1 LEGEKMKRESYLRA
15 CGAALGLVI
24 GVATL
29 GAQFNANRLEY
40 LTFSAPV
47 ALPGVVLAPGK
58 YAFEIA
64 DAMGTSSVVRVST
77 AGTREPRF
85 LGLTWPVNR
94 PLDTTNAAHVSLGE
108 ARRGEAV
115 PILAWYPMYDSL
127 GRQFIYR

>member
-1 LEGEKMKRESYLRA
+1 MVRQSYLRA

-29 GAQFNANRLEY
+29 SAQFNANRLEY

-58 YAFEIA
+58 YVFEIA
-64 DAMGTSSVVRVST
+64 NPTGSNSVVRVST

-85 LGLTWPVNR
+85 MGLTWPVNR
-94 PLDTTNAAHVSLGE
+94 PPDVTDAAHVTLGE

-115 PILAWYPMYDSL
+115 PILAWYPMYDSV